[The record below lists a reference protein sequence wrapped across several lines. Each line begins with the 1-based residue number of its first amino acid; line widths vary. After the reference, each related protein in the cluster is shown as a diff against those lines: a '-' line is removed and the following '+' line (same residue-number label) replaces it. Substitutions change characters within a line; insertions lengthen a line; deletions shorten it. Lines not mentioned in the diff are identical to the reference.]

1 MSNLADEINR
11 QIDAKSLT
19 QMEVAERAGISQS
32 QISKWTRG
40 EQTSLDSE
48 QLAAL
53 AKALSTDVEDH
64 AALVKAHL
72 LDEKFGPG
80 AELVEVALIH
90 ASALK
95 DKPKPRSKGER
106 AMVWLS
112 QERLRNPELNEMLID
127 LARLLGAKL

>member
-11 QIDAKSLT
+11 QIDHHKLT
-19 QMEVAERAGISQS
+19 QAQVAMRAGFSQG
-32 QISKWTRG
+32 QISKWTRSD
-40 EQTSLDSE
+40 QVSIDAE

-53 AKALSTDVEDH
+53 AKALSNDVEDH
-64 AALVKAHL
+64 AALVRAHL

-90 ASALK
+90 ASVLS

-106 AMVWLS
+106 AMAWLA